1 MHAWFVLVLIGCSG
15 GTGRPTSPT
24 SPAPATPAPTAEA
37 SAPAEPAIGMVE
49 PECAPYV
56 YYSLN
61 HALPG
66 SHTNEEAFMAA
77 NSAAHAD
84 VHAATAAADARD
96 HHAAAKRFLSCA
108 LRYRPI
114 PDASTLIETARKNA
128 ASCYKN
134 AVYAYVNAGR
144 FASEGRALLEQAA
157 LDDPRM
163 AALIKEQLATAPSD
177 CATPGR

>member
-15 GTGRPTSPT
+15 GTGRPTSP
-24 SPAPATPAPTAEA
+24 APADPIAAPVASDSEETGAAIHTDCASYTYYALYHAVPA
-37 SAPAEPAIGMVE
+37 
-49 PECAPYV
+49 
-56 YYSLN
+56 
-61 HALPG
+61 
-66 SHTNEEAFMAA
+66 SHTNEETFMAA

-84 VHAATAAADARD
+84 VHAATAAADVGD